1 MSEEIPALAAAEED
15 LSPKPLDAPAEILF
29 RHVHPNLFDGDE
41 PASSAFVPNESDRGQ
56 LSVDRSSL
64 TTAQES
70 YELYIGNG
78 LLSAGVYGVTVGE
91 FGAHGLSCRP
101 DPLDAEEGR
110 KANPAHALVDYSLLG
125 TNQRKKVGK
134 RLKATAVSRG
144 VLHKL

>member
-1 MSEEIPALAAAEED
+1 VSEEIPALAVAD
-15 LSPKPLDAPAEILF
+15 DQPPQPLDAATEILF
-29 RHVHPNLFDGDE
+29 RQVHPNLFDGDE
-41 PASSAFVPNESDRGQ
+41 PASSAFVPNESDQGQ

-70 YELYIGNG
+70 YELYVGNG
-78 LLSAGVYGVTVGE
+78 LLSGGVYGVTVGE

-110 KANPAHALVDYSLLG
+110 RPNPAHALVDYSVLG

-134 RLKATAVSRG
+134 RLKATALSRG